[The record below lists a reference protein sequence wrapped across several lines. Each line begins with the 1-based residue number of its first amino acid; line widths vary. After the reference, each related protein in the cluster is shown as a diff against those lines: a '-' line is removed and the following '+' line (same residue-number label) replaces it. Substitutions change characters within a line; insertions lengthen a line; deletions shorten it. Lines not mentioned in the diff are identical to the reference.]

1 MLAAI
6 VALTAPALAA
16 DPLVDARSLVP
27 DAVLDVR
34 YATPDNF
41 LGRALYPAPAA
52 FLRRSTAR
60 KLAKA
65 ADALRAKGRRLVI
78 YDAYRPL
85 SAQKAMWAAKPD
97 RRYVADPA
105 RGSLHNRG
113 GAVDAALADMDGRPC
128 LMPSAFDAFGSAAAH
143 GAPGVPAAARAEA
156 ETLKAAMESAG
167 LESLAAEWWHY
178 GDPAARAWPLLDVPL
193 EDLLR

>member
-1 MLAAI
+1 MLAVI

-16 DPLVDARSLVP
+16 DPLVDVRSAVP

-34 YATPDNF
+34 YASADNF
-41 LGRALYPAPAA
+41 LGEAVYPAPAA
-52 FLRRSTAR
+52 FLRRSTAA

-65 ADALRAKGRRLVI
+65 AESLRARGRRLVI

-85 SAQKAMWAAKPD
+85 SVQKRMWAAKPD
-97 RRYVADPA
+97 RRFVADPA

-113 GAVDAALADMDGRPC
+113 GAVDAGLADASGRP
-128 LMPSAFDAFGSAAAH
+128 LAMPSAFDEFGPKAAH

-156 ETLKAAMESAG
+156 ETLKAAMEGAG
-167 LESLAAEWWHY
+167 LAALAEEWWHY
-178 GDPAARAWPLLDVPL
+178 SDPAARAWPLLDVPL
-193 EDLLR
+193 EELVP